1 MNGPE
6 NTDITDTNPTNTDT
20 DTSEAHDRV
29 TGRARFAQ
37 DIPADALHMA
47 VLRSPY
53 PHADIVGIDTTK
65 ALAVPGVRAVLHAG
79 DIGEKRFGRFTRDYP
94 VFAVDKVVFAGQPV
108 AAVAADDLE
117 TAKRA
122 AGLISVE
129 YAERAPL
136 LSPEESLSGAAE
148 AIHPDYADY
157 LNAVPV
163 RSHHNVQGEDAR
175 VTGDPEAAFAECDEV
190 FENTFTWQRSSSAPM
205 ETHGALVDA
214 SGDRVIVHASHKEP
228 YKLRRD
234 LAALSGRP
242 EEDFEIRPVKI
253 GGDFG
258 SKGNPFV
265 ESMCYF
271 LSARTGRPVRGRLSF
286 AETLGATGGRH
297 AGSLTL
303 RTGLAKGRIHAHQ
316 SRFVLDGG
324 AFVAPKPMP
333 KGILPM
339 LGLPLGAYD
348 VGHLDESA
356 VGAYTN
362 TLPGSHV
369 RSPGEFQ
376 TIFASE
382 SHLEMIA
389 RERGEDPLEFKS
401 RHARHGI
408 SRKLIEKV
416 RCESALWKRG
426 GEVDGHT
433 VIGTGY
439 SLFHRSAGPGDSTVR
454 LTANG
459 QRVVLELAVPDQGA
473 GSFETFGKLVATRLG
488 LERSQVQVK
497 GRGTDSGLVDL
508 GAGASRVTVVV
519 GRACDDA
526 AAKLLEGLQ
535 VSTPPQAATDAAYWI
550 ADALQALGT
559 AEISVEGRGSVG
571 RDEVEG
577 LGHAHGALA
586 VQVAV
591 EPDTGIIR
599 ARRAVL
605 AVNVGPVLNPV
616 GLRGQLEGGF
626 VYGLS
631 QTLFEDLRPQE
642 GRIELDSFNDY
653 KIASGVDIP
662 ELALY
667 FVDESELPAQGLA
680 GVRAV
685 GELVNIGVPAALAN
699 AIDDAVGVR
708 LTALPLSAE
717 RVLDGIRKKASLA
730 VASR

>member
-1 MNGPE
+1 MTKNPAPV
-6 NTDITDTNPTNTDT
+6 TDD
-20 DTSEAHDRV
+20 SQDRV

-47 VLRSPY
+47 VLRSPF
-53 PHADIVGIDTTK
+53 PHADIVGIDTAR
-65 ALAVPGVRAVLHAG
+65 ALAVPGVHAVLHAG
-79 DIGEKRFGRFTRDYP
+79 DIGERRFGRFTRDYP

-108 AAVAADDLE
+108 AAVAADDLA
-117 TAKRA
+117 TAQRA
-122 AGLISVE
+122 AGLITVE
-129 YAERAPL
+129 YVERAPL
-136 LSPEESLSGAAE
+136 LSPEESLSDAAE
-148 AIHPDYADY
+148 AIHPGYTEY

-163 RSHHNVQGEDAR
+163 RSHHNIQGEDAR
-175 VTGDPEAAFAECDEV
+175 VTGNPEAAFAECDEV

-234 LAALSGRP
+234 LAALAGRP
-242 EEDFEIRPVKI
+242 EEDFEVLPVKI

-265 ESMCYF
+265 ESICYF
-271 LSARTGRPVRGRLSF
+271 LSVHSGRPVRGRLSF

-303 RTGLAKGRIHAHQ
+303 RTGLVNGRIHAHQ

-348 VGHLDESA
+348 VGNLDESA
-356 VGAYTN
+356 VGAYT
-362 TLPGSHV
+362 TTMPGSHV

-389 RERGEDPLEFKS
+389 RERGEDPLDFKS
-401 RHARHGI
+401 RHALHGI

-416 RCESALWKRG
+416 RSESALWKRG
-426 GEVDGHT
+426 GEGSGDSVL
-433 VIGTGY
+433 GTGY
-439 SLFHRSAGPGDSTVR
+439 SLFHRSAGPGDSTVK
-454 LTANG
+454 LSANG

-473 GSFETFGKLVATRLG
+473 GSFEAFGKLVANRLG
-488 LERSQVQVK
+488 LERSRIEVL
-497 GRGTDSGLVDL
+497 GRGTGSGLVDL

-526 AAKLLEGLQ
+526 AVKLLAALQ
-535 VSTPPQAATDAAYWI
+535 VDAPGQLGASGPSGGYWI
-550 ADALQALGT
+550 ADALRAVGRSNLV
-559 AEISVEGRGSVG
+559 VEGQGSVG

-605 AVNVGPVLNPV
+605 AVNVGPALNPV

-631 QTLFEDLRPQE
+631 QTLFEDLRPQG
-642 GRIELDSFNDY
+642 GRIQLDSFNDY

-667 FVDESELPAQGLA
+667 LVDETSLPAQGLT

-685 GELVNIGVPAALAN
+685 GELVNIGVPAAVAN

-708 LTALPLSAE
+708 LTTLPLSAE
-717 RVLDGIRKKASLA
+717 RVLSGIRKKASLA

>member
-1 MNGPE
+1 MNS
-6 NTDITDTNPTNTDT
+6 
-20 DTSEAHDRV
+20 TSVIDSQDRV
-29 TGRARFAQ
+29 TGQALFAQ
-37 DIPADALHMA
+37 DVPADALHMA
-47 VLRSPY
+47 VLRSPH
-53 PHADIVGIDTTK
+53 PHADIVGIETSRAV
-65 ALAVPGVRAVLHAG
+65 ALPGVHAVLHAG
-79 DIGEKRFGRFTRDYP
+79 DIGDKRFGRFTRDYP
-94 VFAVDKVVFAGQPV
+94 VFAVDKVVFCGQPV
-108 AAVAADDLE
+108 AAVAAEDLA
-117 TAKRA
+117 TARRA
-122 AGLISVE
+122 AALITVE
-129 YAERAPL
+129 YVQRPPL
-136 LSPEESLSGAAE
+136 LSPAE
-148 AIHPDYADY
+148 ALATDAEPIHPGYAGY

-163 RSHHNVQGEDAR
+163 RSHHNLQGEDAR
-175 VTGDPEAAFAECDEV
+175 VVGEPDSAFAECDEL

-205 ETHGALVDA
+205 ESHGALVDA

-234 LAALSGRP
+234 LAALAGRP

-265 ESMCYF
+265 ESICYF
-271 LSARTGRPVRGRLSF
+271 LSAYTGRPVRGRLSF

-297 AGSLTL
+297 GGSLTL
-303 RTGLAKGRIHAHQ
+303 RTGLVNGRIHAHQ

-348 VGHLDESA
+348 VPHLDESA

-362 TLPGSHV
+362 TMPGSHV

-376 TIFASE
+376 AIFASE

-389 RERGEDPLEFKS
+389 RERGEDPLEFKTRNA
-401 RHARHGI
+401 RHAI
-408 SRKLIEKV
+408 SRNLIAKV
-416 RCESALWKRG
+416 RSESALWRRRG
-426 GEVDGHT
+426 EPAGNT
-433 VIGTGY
+433 VLGVGY
-439 SLFHRSAGPGDSTVR
+439 SLFHRSAGPGDSTVK
-454 LTANG
+454 LSANG

-473 GSFETFGKLVATRLG
+473 GSFEAFGRLVATRLG
-488 LERSQVQVK
+488 VERSRIQVL
-497 GRGTDSGLVDL
+497 GRSTDSGLVDL

-526 AAKLLEGLQ
+526 ATKLLAALKLDA
-535 VSTPPQAATDAAYWI
+535 PPSGDTTYWI
-550 ADALQALGT
+550 PDALQAVGA
-559 AEISVEGRGSVG
+559 AEIAVEGKGSVG

-586 VQVAV
+586 IQVAV
-591 EPDTGIIR
+591 EPDTGIVR

-626 VYGLS
+626 IYGLS
-631 QTLFEDLRPQE
+631 QTLFEDLRPQD

-653 KIASGVDIP
+653 KLASGVDIP
-662 ELALY
+662 ELALHL
-667 FVDESELPAQGLA
+667 VDETPLPGQGLA

-708 LTALPLSAE
+708 LQTLPLSAE
-717 RVLDGIRKKASLA
+717 RVLDGIRKRASLA
-730 VASR
+730 VAAR